1 MTQGGPVHDPR
12 TQPRPRAR
20 RTNRALTIAAACTVL
35 LTVTTCSGG
44 EDATSA
50 SGDAPDDQAIAELLG
65 PDDPAAGEPV
75 KIGMV
80 SDGTTVAFDAADE
93 LRAAAATAEYWN
105 AHRGGIGGRPIE
117 VVTCETGGDPAG
129 ATDCGNQMVEQDVV
143 AVAQSQ
149 SAVGDSLWEP
159 VHAAGIP
166 TMFFQTSSQGALLDN
181 QSSFAIVNPL
191 TTLFGLPITVAN
203 DEGTDKIAFV
213 LIDVPQA
220 VQALETLGPAV
231 MGQAG
236 LDYDVI
242 RIPPGTADM
251 TAQMQQVVDSGV
263 GVVQVTGNDAFCIAA
278 FNGLNA
284 VGYQGK
290 IATLSQC
297 ITNATR
303 EAVPGDVL
311 DGIEVASS
319 VAMGATDDPTYQL
332 YQAVM
337 ATYGDDVHHVDD
349 PTAMGGYTA
358 MAALATALDGITGDI
373 TPESVTATIKAM
385 RPADLPGGGGVTFQ
399 CSGTTSSLLPAVCTN
414 EWLQTSL
421 DTDGQPTSYK
431 RIDSTDI
438 LPQ

>member
-1 MTQGGPVHDPR
+1 VHDPR
-12 TQPRPRAR
+12 TEPRRTAR
-20 RTNRALTIAAACTVL
+20 RTKRVLVIAAATTLFV
-35 LTVTTCSGG
+35 VTACSGDD
-44 EDATSA
+44 DATSG
-50 SGDAPDDQAIAELLG
+50 SGDAPDEQTIAELLG
-65 PDDPAAGEPV
+65 PDDAASGEPV

-80 SDGTTVAFDAADE
+80 SDGTTVAYDAADE
-93 LRAAAATAEYWN
+93 LRAAEATAQYWN
-105 AHRGGIGGRPIE
+105 AHRGGIGGRPID

-143 AVAQSQ
+143 AVAQNQ

-166 TMFFQTSSQGALLDN
+166 TMFFQTSSQGALVDD

-191 TTLFGLPITVAN
+191 TALFGLPITVAQ
-203 DEGTDKIAFV
+203 DEGTDKVAFV

-231 MGQAG
+231 MDQAG

-251 TAQMQQVVDSGV
+251 TSQMQQIADSGV

-311 DGIEVASS
+311 DGIQVASS

-337 ATYGDDVHHVDD
+337 ATYGDDVNHVDD

-373 TPESVTATIKAM
+373 TPEAVTATIKAM
-385 RPADLPGGGGVTFQ
+385 PQQDLPGGGGVTFQ
-399 CSGTTSSLLPAVCTN
+399 CSGTISTLLPAVCTN

-421 DTDGQPTSYK
+421 DTDGQPTTYQ
-431 RIDSTDI
+431 RIDSTDV

>member
-1 MTQGGPVHDPR
+1 VHEPN
-12 TQPRPRAR
+12 TQPRRTAR
-20 RTNRALTIAAACTVL
+20 RADRALALA
-35 LTVTTCSGG
+35 
-44 EDATSA
+44 ATSA
-50 SGDAPDDQAIAELLG
+50 LLLAITACSDDDDGTSAPGDAPGGALDQQAVAELLG
-65 PDDPAAGEPV
+65 PDDPASGEPV

-80 SDGTTVAFDAADE
+80 SDGTTQAFDAADE
-93 LRAAAATAEYWN
+93 LRAAQATVDYWN
-105 AHRGGIGGRPIE
+105 AHRGGIGDRPIQL
-117 VVTCETGGDPAG
+117 VTCETGGEPAG
-129 ATDCGNQMVEQDVV
+129 ATDCANQMVEDDVV

-166 TMFFQTSSQGALLDN
+166 TMSFQTSSQGALLDA
-181 QSSFAIVNPL
+181 QTSFAIVNPL
-191 TTLFGLPITVAN
+191 TTLFGLPITVAR

-213 LIDVPQA
+213 IIDVPQA
-220 VQALETLGPAV
+220 VQALDTLGPPI
-231 MGQAG
+231 MDQAG
-236 LDYDVI
+236 LDYAVF
-242 RIPPGTADM
+242 RVPPGTADM
-251 TAQMQQVVDSGV
+251 TAQMQQVVDSGA

-290 IATLSQC
+290 IATLAQC

-337 ATYGDDVHHVDD
+337 ATYGDDVLRVDD
-349 PTAMGGYTA
+349 PTAMGGYTVI
-358 MAALATALDGITGDI
+358 AALATALDGITGDI
-373 TPESVTATIKAM
+373 TPETVTTTIKAM
-385 RPADLPGGGGVTFQ
+385 PPADLPGGGGVTFQ
-399 CSGTTSSLLPAVCTN
+399 CNGTISTLLPAVCTN
-414 EWLQTSL
+414 EWLKTSL
-421 DTDGQPTSYK
+421 DTDGQPTTYQQ
-431 RIDSTDI
+431 IDSTDI